1 MRIAIIA
8 PPWVPVPP
16 IAYGGIETMLDTLA
30 RGLDS
35 AGHEVTLFTTGDS
48 TCPVEKKWVFDAASG
63 IAGAG
68 PSVELRH
75 VIAAYE
81 LAGEFDVVH
90 DHTLTGPVYANRF
103 PSIAV
108 VTTNHGPF
116 LSDLGPLYQAV
127 SARVPVIAISQH
139 QASTAQGVNIADVI
153 HHGVDLDEWPV
164 GTGDGRYALFLGRM
178 NPDKGVDHAARTARA
193 AGVPLK
199 IAAKMSEPAEYDYF
213 DAAVRPLLGGD
224 VEFVGEVGRA
234 EKLQLLGEAVCL
246 LNPID
251 WPEPFGMVMI
261 EALSSGT
268 PVVATKVG
276 SAPEIVDDGVTGY
289 LVDSRLELIEALKEV
304 ASLDREV
311 CRKAAEDRFSA
322 ELMVDRHESVYE
334 QLIAGESPT
343 RCVGAAAMR
352 SRRPYTSTSPTPR

>member
-8 PPWVPVPP
+8 PPWVSVPP
-16 IAYGGIETMLDTLA
+16 NAYGGIETMLDTLA

-35 AGHEVTLFTTGDS
+35 AGHQVTLFTTGDS
-48 TCPVEKKWVFDAASG
+48 TCPVEKKWVFDAARG
-63 IAGAG
+63 IAGAS
-68 PSVELRH
+68 PSAELRH

-81 LAGEFDVVH
+81 VAGEFDVVH
-90 DHTLTGPVYANRF
+90 DHTLTGPIYADRF
-103 PSIAV
+103 PSIPV

-139 QASTAQGVNIADVI
+139 QASTANGVNIASVI

-164 GTGDGRYALFLGRM
+164 GAGDGGYALFLGRM
-178 NPDKGVDHAARTARA
+178 NPNKGVDRAARAARA

-213 DAAVRPLLGGD
+213 DSAVRPLLGGEI
-224 VEFVGEVGRA
+224 EFVGEVGRA
-234 EKLQLLGEAVCL
+234 EKQRLLGEALCL

-261 EALSSGT
+261 EALASGT
-268 PVVATKVG
+268 PVVATSVA

-289 LVDSRLELIEALKEV
+289 LVANRLELVDTLQEV
-304 ASLDREV
+304 GSLDRQV
-311 CRKAAEDRFSA
+311 CRKAADERFSA
-322 ELMVDRHESVYE
+322 ELMVERHVCVYG
-334 QLIAGESPT
+334 QVIAGASPIGGI
-343 RCVGAAAMR
+343 GAAITR
-352 SRRPYTSTSPTPR
+352 QSEPYRCTSSTLT

>member
-16 IAYGGIETMLDTLA
+16 SAYGGIETMLDTLA

-48 TCPVEKKWVFDAASG
+48 TCPVEKKWVFDSARG

-90 DHTLTGPVYANRF
+90 DHTLTGPVYADRF
-103 PSIAV
+103 PWIPV

-127 SARVPVIAISQH
+127 SAQVPVIAISHH
-139 QASTAQGVNIADVI
+139 QASTANGVNITAVI
-153 HHGVDLDEWPV
+153 HHGVDLGEWPV
-164 GTGDGRYALFLGRM
+164 GTGGGGYALFLGRM
-178 NPDKGVDHAARTARA
+178 NPDKGVDHAARAARA

-199 IAAKMSEPAEYDYF
+199 IAAKMSEPPEHDYF
-213 DAAVRPLLGGD
+213 DSAVRPLLGD
-224 VEFVGEVGRA
+224 DIEFVGEVGRA
-234 EKLQLLGEAVCL
+234 EKLKLLGEAVCL
-246 LNPID
+246 LNPMD

-261 EALSSGT
+261 EALASGT
-268 PVVATKVG
+268 PVVATSVG
-276 SAPEIVDDGVTGY
+276 SAPEIIDDGVTGY
-289 LVDSRLELIEALKEV
+289 LVGNRLELVEAVKEV

-322 ELMVDRHESVYE
+322 ELMVERHVCVYE
-334 QLIAGESPT
+334 QLLAGESPT
-343 RCVGAAAMR
+343 GSVGAAIMR
-352 SRRPYTSTSPTPR
+352 SCKPYTNTSPTLT

>member
-16 IAYGGIETMLDTLA
+16 TAYGGIETVLDTLA

-48 TCPVEKKWVFDAASG
+48 TCSVQKKWVFDTARG

-75 VIAAYE
+75 VIAAYD

-90 DHTLTGPVYANRF
+90 DHTLTGPVYADRF
-103 PSIAV
+103 PWVPV

-127 SARVPVIAISQH
+127 SDRVPVIAISEH
-139 QASTAQGVNIADVI
+139 QASTAHRVNIAAVI
-153 HHGVDLDEWPV
+153 HHGIDLDDWPV
-164 GTGDGRYALFLGRM
+164 GTGRGGYALFLGRM
-178 NPDKGVDHAARTARA
+178 NPDKGVHHAAGAARA

-199 IAAKMSEPAEYDYF
+199 IAAKMSEPAEFDYF
-213 DAAVRPLLGGD
+213 NSAVRPLLGKE
-224 VEFVGEVGRA
+224 VEFVGEVARA
-234 EKLQLLGEAVCL
+234 EKLELLCDALCL

-261 EALSSGT
+261 ESLASGT
-268 PVVATKVG
+268 PVVASGVG
-276 SAPEIVDDGVTGY
+276 SAPEIVEDGVNGY
-289 LVDSRLELIEALKEV
+289 LAANRLELVEV
-304 ASLDREV
+304 LTEVESLDRQV

-322 ELMVDRHESVYE
+322 ELMVDRHVTVYE
-334 QLIAGESPT
+334 RLAGGESLSGYG
-343 RCVGAAAMR
+343 GAAIMR
-352 SRRPYTSTSPTPR
+352 SCKPYTNTFRTPT